1 MIKEQERGQTRRQR
15 ILDAAVQVFGRK
27 GYRDAG
33 MDDIALEAETSKG
46 GVYFHFP
53 SKQALFLHLLDRMTG
68 LLLERAAAALAA
80 ERDPIARADAAL
92 RVVLQTFAGHRGLTR
107 LFLVE
112 AMGAGPEFNAKM
124 GAIHRQFTDLIA
136 RHLADAVAQ
145 GAIPPVDAD
154 LAAVV
159 WFGALNQ
166 LVTGWALAEDPPAL
180 EESYPALRAI
190 LLRSIGVPRERIEN

>member
-1 MIKEQERGQTRRQR
+1 
-15 ILDAAVQVFGRK
+15 
-27 GYRDAG
+27 
-33 MDDIALEAETSKG
+33 
-46 GVYFHFP
+46 
-53 SKQALFLHLLDRMTG
+53 MTG
-68 LLLERAAAALAA
+68 LLLDRAAVALAA

-136 RHLADAVAQ
+136 RHLGDAVAQ
-145 GAIPPVDAD
+145 AAIPPVDTE

-180 EESYPALRAI
+180 EDSYPALRAI